1 MSPASGCD
9 STSPLKHTAVFSFS
23 FLYPPIF
30 GIFLRA
36 IEFKYKIR
44 KRQNRWET
52 IVWKIREILSTKITM
67 DSSLA
72 SRLRFVR
79 KTKHP
84 PDKKKKKKQKGSQ
97 KDHLVISKV
106 YEVFKTENS

>member
-1 MSPASGCD
+1 
-9 STSPLKHTAVFSFS
+9 
-23 FLYPPIF
+23 
-30 GIFLRA
+30 
-36 IEFKYKIR
+36 
-44 KRQNRWET
+44 
-52 IVWKIREILSTKITM
+52 M

-84 PDKKKKKKQKGSQ
+84 PDKKKKKEKKQKGSQ

>member
-1 MSPASGCD
+1 
-9 STSPLKHTAVFSFS
+9 
-23 FLYPPIF
+23 
-30 GIFLRA
+30 
-36 IEFKYKIR
+36 
-44 KRQNRWET
+44 
-52 IVWKIREILSTKITM
+52 M

>member
-1 MSPASGCD
+1 
-9 STSPLKHTAVFSFS
+9 
-23 FLYPPIF
+23 
-30 GIFLRA
+30 
-36 IEFKYKIR
+36 
-44 KRQNRWET
+44 
-52 IVWKIREILSTKITM
+52 M

-84 PDKKKKKKQKGSQ
+84 PDKKKKKKKQKGSQ